1 MPDDKPP
8 PRELKLSESVRRAD
22 GTKPEVFKPS
32 ASEPQTGP
40 VFPSISATRGF
51 HMLAE
56 TNMPAAPQ
64 LKGRYHLMVLP
75 ILPEVDRPHN
85 PTLWLDDSGLRVIV
99 RVLRGART
107 TNWTARVSDDL
118 RRLERPVRVRQ
129 TPYTE
134 QIEDLRVFSRPD
146 GLWAVATMHD
156 GQQPPVAIR
165 QAIVALSEDGSAIT
179 RAHPMPSPRHEK
191 NWMPCVLGD
200 GHARFVYST
209 QPLIVLDMENVFG
222 VVGVLP
228 RVEALPR
235 VDSYIRG
242 GSQLIPWKGGFLSIV
257 HRVYKRS
264 AIAQGYNPMLSPWTP
279 AVEGPLVVYQHH
291 FAFFD
296 KGLDKVTVGSPWYF
310 RHLGV
315 EFCAGLVRH
324 EGRWI
329 ASFGQEDKEAWL
341 VEFEDDTVMKT
352 FVKGGP
358 VETKEVETK

>member
-8 PRELKLSESVRRAD
+8 PRELILSDSVRRAD
-22 GTKPEVFKPS
+22 GSKPEVFKPS
-32 ASEPQTGP
+32 ASEPKTGP

-56 TNMPAAPQ
+56 TNMPAAPR
-64 LKGRYHLMVLP
+64 LEGKYHLMVLP
-75 ILPEVDRPHN
+75 VLPEVDRPHN
-85 PTLWLDDSGLRVIV
+85 PTLWLAGDGLHVIV
-99 RVLRGART
+99 RVLRGVRT
-107 TNWTARVSDDL
+107 TNWTARVSGDL

-134 QIEDLRVFSRPD
+134 QIEDLRVFSCPD
-146 GLWAVATMHD
+146 GLWAIAALHD

-165 QAIVALSEDGSAIT
+165 QAIVALSGDGAAIT
-179 RAHPMPSPRHEK
+179 RVHPMPSPRHEK
-191 NWMPCVLGD
+191 NWMPCVGAD
-200 GHARFVYST
+200 GGVRFVYST
-209 QPLIVLDMENVFG
+209 SPLITLDMEHVFG
-222 VVGVLP
+222 EVRVLP
-228 RVEALPR
+228 RVDAVPR

-242 GSQLIPWKGGFLSIV
+242 GSQLVPWKGGFLSVV

-296 KGLDKVTVGSPWYF
+296 KHLEKVTVGSPWYF

-315 EFCAGLVRH
+315 EFCAGLVKMD
-324 EGRWI
+324 GRWI

-341 VEFEDDTVMKT
+341 VEFEDDVVMKT

-358 VETKEVETK
+358 TESSQGESK